1 MCRLT
6 SLVISNIVTCFL
18 PPKTTFRLSSA
29 LIMVLFFLSWSPLRL
44 MYAQSFLVTW
54 VRGSGL
60 LPTTAA
66 RALSGCTG
74 FMNAAFGLRFFTAIV
89 SSLEWI
95 ICCMGIYQRPIYF
108 ASFFLVPLPEP
119 PGGAFVQGELPI
131 LHFHDY
137 PVIQSCPLDGEI

>member
-29 LIMVLFFLSWSPLRL
+29 LIMVLFFFSWSPLRL

-74 FMNAAFGLRFFTAIV
+74 SMNAAFGLRFFTAIV
-89 SSLEWI
+89 SSLEWVI
-95 ICCMGIYQRPIYF
+95 YWVRIYQRLVYL
-108 ASFFLVPLPEP
+108 ASFFFSSLP
-119 PGGAFVQGELPI
+119 GAFWCRFGPGQVRR
-131 LHFHDY
+131 DRK
-137 PVIQSCPLDGEI
+137 S